1 MKILK
6 YTIILSLILFLVY
19 CTTNPF
25 SKDEDTK
32 SNTQIVSGKII
43 LSDGSYPDSIYVWL
57 EEFDIGVFTNGS
69 GEFRLSLPPQQ
80 EQPGGG
86 VTGVFNLYFFV
97 VNYELEFVE
106 VSVNNGLFIYNNGAI
121 DKNGSLKDVITLQKL
136 LNVKTEVSPQHIPAD
151 FRSYIFVTITLE
163 SIENPAKISAIISDN
178 NVISGVFIRN
188 ISKKNEFLNQ
198 YFMTNSRIQTV
209 YVPTIAS
216 SSVSYYRYET
226 CEYPKGEYEVIPFI
240 WVEQNNI
247 PVDLIDNFTSYPVS
261 MSPDFLKLPFKR
273 KNAIINVEYC
283 EHRIG
288 DDP

>member
-6 YTIILSLILFLVY
+6 YVIVFALILFLVY

-32 SNTQIVSGKII
+32 SNTQIVSGKIL
-43 LSDGSYPDSIYVWL
+43 LSDGSHPDSIYVWL
-57 EEFDIGVFTNGS
+57 EEFDIGTFSNDK
-69 GEFRLSLPPQQ
+69 GEFKLSLPPQQ

-106 VSVNNGLFIYNNGAI
+106 VSVNNGLFIYDNGAI
-121 DKNGSLKDVITLQKL
+121 DKHGSLKDVITLQKL

-163 SIENPAKISAIISDN
+163 SIDNPAKISAIISDN
-178 NVISGVFIRN
+178 NIISGIFIRN
-188 ISKKNEFLNQ
+188 SSKKNEFLNQ

-216 SSVSYYRYET
+216 SSSLFPAFASSRV
-226 CEYPKGEYEVIPFI
+226 
-240 WVEQNNI
+240 
-247 PVDLIDNFTSYPVS
+247 
-261 MSPDFLKLPFKR
+261 
-273 KNAIINVEYC
+273 
-283 EHRIG
+283 
-288 DDP
+288 